1 MHTYTWLNRLR
12 ICLQC
17 RRREF
22 DSWVRKIPWR
32 RKWQPT
38 PVFLPGESH
47 GQSSLAGYSPRGH
60 KRVGHNWA
68 TKHAVYTYTYFHTY
82 AHTYMPP
89 PSPHPLFS
97 DFPCLRLHSQGTIRF
112 CTVLVYHHIQSLSCL
127 MQVPLPPLCW
137 TISVKGTMAE
147 LHGVSEACVTIDH
160 LLPLEVSPSH
170 GSSDSI
176 LCWFPSCHSNCPAL
190 SHAQFSFSQYFCSP
204 GFSYVLSGLYHSVL
218 NWWLP
223 ASLLLQTLLLGS

>member
-1 MHTYTWLNRLR
+1 MDRGAWRATVHGVIKELDTTERLSTQFTRTHTFIHMHIHT
-12 ICLQC
+12 CLL
-17 RRREF
+17 
-22 DSWVRKIPWR
+22 PA
-32 RKWQPT
+32 PT
-38 PVFLPGESH
+38 HSLVTSH
-47 GQSSLAGYSPRGH
+47 VSPCIV
-60 KRVGHNWA
+60 K
-68 TKHAVYTYTYFHTY
+68 
-82 AHTYMPP
+82 
-89 PSPHPLFS
+89 
-97 DFPCLRLHSQGTIRF
+97 GTIRF

-176 LCWFPSCHSNCPAL
+176 LCWFPFCHSNCPAL